1 MAANAPVG
9 VEEAEALA
17 GLVVDDE
24 DADDAAPDRVGVLLG
39 ETGEGE
45 GVAVAPASCC
55 ASWAKVVARVAATAA
70 MVASAAER
78 WSGDNEAVG
87 CPVGIERIK
96 ATML

>member
-1 MAANAPVG
+1 MAANALIG
-9 VEEAEALA
+9 ADEADTLA
-17 GLVVDDE
+17 GLIVDDE
-24 DADDAAPDRVGVLLG
+24 DADDAAPDRVGVLVG

-55 ASWAKVVARVAATAA
+55 ASWANAVARVAATAA

-87 CPVGIERIK
+87 CPVGIERIQS
-96 ATML
+96 TML